1 MLPGGTRETS
11 EHRSDAVQR
20 QMVVHDRTRL
30 TGRVASHANACDAV
44 IFALRRV
51 ILLRSYIRLA
61 ASYIATQLYSPCGE
75 LYCYAVVFGRRRVVF
90 ASRVCGGEYNNTAER
105 SVAISL
111 LRSKNNTPIVV
122 RYNTYSQK
130 VFS

>member
-61 ASYIATQLYSPCGE
+61 ASYIATQWYSAGAE
-75 LYCYAVVFGRRRVVF
+75 WYSLREF
-90 ASRVCGGEYNNTAER
+90 AGANIIT
-105 SVAISL
+105 
-111 LRSKNNTPIVV
+111 LRNEV
-122 RYNTYSQK
+122 
-130 VFS
+130 